1 MQALKFIELQ
11 LGKKFQSNSLRVKY
25 EPSEGTMMIDVA
37 TICAL
42 ELIQNLQ
49 NSKSELCLYGLLNKT
64 LTPMGARLLR
74 GNILQ
79 PSTNAEVITKRYDVV
94 EELSTKE
101 ELFYG
106 VRQALKTFP
115 DAEKL
120 LTSLIVLEVKTPMAC
135 VEDSINKVIM
145 LKHYIQSIRPL
156 FEALASARGEL
167 LVGIR
172 TNCGSQ
178 ELNELV
184 RIINDTI
191 NEDTQYCKS
200 PLELRNQRTYAVKSG
215 INGLLD
221 VARTAYKELTEDAY
235 RMVEALGEAH
245 HLSFELKFDNQR
257 QMYIRLPADELQ
269 DRELPAVLTNVVKS
283 KKWIECQVLDLV
295 KLNQKITVCHEEI
308 LAMSDKAV
316 QELIG
321 EVRTRMSILFKC
333 CESIAILDMFAA
345 FAEVGTTNSYVRPTL
360 TDTLGI
366 KAGRHPVREA
376 YQEQKYIPNDVFA
389 SQQNRFQIIT
399 GCNMS
404 GKSTYI
410 RSIALMT
417 VMAQVGS
424 FVPAEFA
431 SFPVMHQLF
440 ARVSMDDS
448 IEANVSTFAAEMRE
462 TAFILRN
469 IDRRSM
475 AIIDELGRGTSTRD
489 GLAIALAIA
498 EALVDSRALV
508 WFVTHFRDL
517 ATIMAERA
525 GVVNLHLAVDTRG
538 EGGPDNM
545 TMLYKLVEGSVQE
558 QHYGLKLA
566 RVVPLPSRVYEV
578 AEQVAHRLE
587 LQSRRKKRTSAAVM
601 KEKKRRLILNLKE
614 HLTQAKNG
622 VMDGPVLAEWL
633 RQLQREF
640 VVRMTAIEAEAEEAA
655 NTDSD
660 EEDAEVDEEE

>member
-1 MQALKFIELQ
+1 
-11 LGKKFQSNSLRVKY
+11 
-25 EPSEGTMMIDVA
+25 MIDVA

-49 NSKSELCLYGLLNKT
+49 ESKSQLCLYGLLNET

-74 GNILQ
+74 SNILQ
-79 PSTNAEVITKRYDVV
+79 PSTNMETITKRYDAV

-101 ELFYG
+101 ELFFA
-106 VRQALKTFP
+106 VRQALKPFI

-120 LTSLIVLEVKTPMAC
+120 LTSLIVLEVRTPMAL
-135 VEDSINKVIM
+135 VEDSINKVMM
-145 LKHYIQSIRPL
+145 LKYYIQCIRPVC
-156 FEALASARGEL
+156 EALVGARSDLLTGIQTNCASGELGEL
-167 LVGIR
+167 L
-172 TNCGSQ
+172 
-178 ELNELV
+178 E
-184 RIINDTI
+184 IINGTI

-215 INGLLD
+215 VHGLLD

-235 RMVEALGEAH
+235 RMVEELREAH
-245 HLSFELKFDNQR
+245 NFSFELKFDTLR
-257 QMYIRLPADELQ
+257 QLYIRLPADELEG
-269 DRELPAVLTNVVKS
+269 RELPPIFTNIIKN
-283 KKWIECQVLDLV
+283 KKVIECQILDLM

-308 LAMSDKAV
+308 LTMSDTAV
-316 QELIG
+316 QNLIS

-345 FAEVGTTNSYVRPTL
+345 FAHVGTIHAYTRPQL
-360 TDTLGI
+360 RDTLGI

-376 YQEQKYIPNDVFA
+376 FHKQKYIPNDVFA
-389 SQQNRFQIIT
+389 TQQSRFQIIT

-424 FVPAEFA
+424 FVPADFA
-431 SFPVMHQLF
+431 SFSIMHQLF

-498 EALVDSRALV
+498 EALVNSRALV

-525 GVVNLHLAVDTRG
+525 GVVNLHLAVESAADS
-538 EGGPDNM
+538 GPNTM
-545 TMLYKLVEGSVQE
+545 TMLYKLSPGSVTE
-558 QHYGLKLA
+558 RNYGLKLA
-566 RVVPLPSRVYEV
+566 RVVPLPAKVFEI
-578 AEQVAHRLE
+578 AEQVSEKLE
-587 LQSRRKKRTSAAVM
+587 VIGRRKKGRSGVVVR
-601 KEKKRRLILNLKE
+601 EKRRRLVLNLRE
-614 HLTQAKNG
+614 HLVQAREG
-622 VMDGPVLAEWL
+622 TMQGEVLAEWL
-633 RQLQREF
+633 RELQREF
-640 VVRMTAIEAEAEEAA
+640 VVRMVRIEEEAEEAA
-655 NTDSD
+655 EGYGESEDGVGD
-660 EEDAEVDEEE
+660 VEMEEED